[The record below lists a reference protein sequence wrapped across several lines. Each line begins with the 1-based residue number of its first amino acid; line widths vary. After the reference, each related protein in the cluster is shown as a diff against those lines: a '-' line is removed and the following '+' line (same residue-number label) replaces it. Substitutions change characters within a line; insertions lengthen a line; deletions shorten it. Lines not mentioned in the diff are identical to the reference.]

1 MPSIGT
7 VGTNGFAN
15 RDVVLNLEDLA
26 SHMVRAECVWH
37 AKKGN
42 YYIHGNKIKETLVGD
57 LDKIEKCIERPPP
70 PPEKILL
77 MVDLSLDNVGQ
88 KKPDP

>member
-7 VGTNGFAN
+7 VRTNGFAN

-37 AKKGN
+37 AKKGEIII
-42 YYIHGNKIKETLVGD
+42 YIHGNKINETLVGD
-57 LDKIEKCIERPPP
+57 LDTIEKCIERPPP
-70 PPEKILL
+70 P
-77 MVDLSLDNVGQ
+77 
-88 KKPDP
+88 KKSSPHG